1 MDIRK
6 SEGKSEKP
14 KKNHISYSEIKTW
27 SECPL
32 RHKLSYIDGLDDFK
46 GNLHTAF
53 GSAIHSVCEHGLLDE
68 KLNREKH
75 FLDQFEKELVS
86 LEKKEVQI
94 DKKLKEQMMGQYK
107 PLIDNFRDY
116 LDKYFVNCEV
126 VATEEMLYEPID
138 GFDLNFKGFIDL
150 IVKTEDGVYHILDWK
165 TCSWGW
171 DSRKKSDK
179 IINYQLTLYKYFW
192 AQKHKIP
199 LNKIETHFGLLKRTA
214 KKDNIEI
221 FRVTSG
227 EKKIKNSLTLLRN
240 AVINIER
247 KRFIKNRLSCKYCT
261 FYKTE
266 HCT

>member
-14 KKNHISYSEIKTW
+14 QKNHISYSEIKTW

-53 GSAIHSVCEHGLLDE
+53 GSAIHSVCEHGLLNED
-68 KLNREKH
+68 LDRDKH
-75 FLDQFEKELVS
+75 FLKEFNKEIIS
-86 LEKKEVQI
+86 LEKKEVKI
-94 DKKLKEQMMGQYK
+94 DEKLKEQMMGQYK
-107 PLIDNFRDY
+107 PLISNFRDY
-116 LDKYFVNCEV
+116 LDKYFVDCEV
-126 VATEEMLYEPID
+126 VATEEMLYEPIE
-138 GFDLNFKGFIDL
+138 GLNLNFKGFIDL
-150 IVKTEDGVYHILDWK
+150 IVKTEDGKYHILDWK

-179 IINYQLTLYKYFW
+179 IVNYQLTLYKYFW
-192 AQKHKIP
+192 AQKHNIP
-199 LNKIETHFGLLKRTA
+199 LDKVETHFGLLKRTA
-214 KKDNIEI
+214 KKDNVEI
-221 FRVTSG
+221 FRITSG

-247 KRFIKNRLSCKYCT
+247 KRFIKNRLSCKYCA
-261 FYKTE
+261 FYRTE